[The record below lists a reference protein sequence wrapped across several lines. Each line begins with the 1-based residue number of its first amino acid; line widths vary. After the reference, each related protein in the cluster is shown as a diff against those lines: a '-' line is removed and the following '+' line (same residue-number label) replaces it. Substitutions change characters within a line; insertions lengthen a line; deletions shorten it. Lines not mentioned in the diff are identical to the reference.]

1 MILLIVL
8 FVLIWFLLFVFKPG
22 SKPKMGPN
30 LGPFLFSFAQ
40 ASSSQARAQQL
51 QGRTHQETKKLGP
64 KKSQPHRAQRPAN
77 EAAAAFPFLPR
88 PELHGPPNSKH
99 HQLLRAWPSSWFSS
113 PARQPTN
120 SREPCMVTL
129 MHTSKRAMLPSCSSS
144 ASHQRPRLADPRAHL
159 HVCMPPA

>member
-30 LGPFLFSFAQ
+30 LGPFLFSFVQ

-64 KKSQPHRAQRPAN
+64 KQSQPHRAQRPAN

-88 PELHGPPNSKH
+88 PELHGPTADPFHPRVCSKVPSANSPLQLPSLPHQARTGLTPCPIAFCPNVR
-99 HQLLRAWPSSWFSS
+99 HQLPGL
-113 PARQPTN
+113 Q
-120 SREPCMVTL
+120 
-129 MHTSKRAMLPSCSSS
+129 
-144 ASHQRPRLADPRAHL
+144 QPRL
-159 HVCMPPA
+159 PACISGQLP